1 MHVLYCVIF
10 RAIALNPKNAVYYC
24 NRAAAFCRLGRYEQA
39 VLDSKEAIRL
49 DPKYGKA
56 YGRLGMSLTN
66 LGSYDKAKSA
76 YEKALELDPGNVT
89 YKTNMDML
97 DVQKTSGIGGKKVS
111 LKSL

>member
-1 MHVLYCVIF
+1 M
-10 RAIALNPKNAVYYC
+10 
-24 NRAAAFCRLGRYEQA
+24 
-39 VLDSKEAIRL
+39 LDSKEAIRL

-66 LGSYDKAKSA
+66 LGSYDKAKIA

-97 DVQKTSGIGGKKVS
+97 DIQKGSGQGGNKVS
-111 LKSL
+111 LNIFIV